1 MAKSR
6 GFSIYLLKD
15 TFSPQNALKDDHT
28 LQLLEEDNT
37 NLPSN
42 SIMYIADT
50 PGSPPWWKN
59 YWGIKRNLKQVQ
71 KGSLVFL
78 AVDNNWLALTF
89 GMTYHQLKDNSYE
102 YDFGLKTT
110 LNALDPEKIKSTDIL
125 QPENAKRQ
133 RVQSPTASNLNFFD
147 IKQDETI
154 IKKLTGAVKSEYIDL
169 FRNVTGASSL
179 RISSSLPPNEI
190 TNLCREIIEIYNK
203 NDYIQSFPDI
213 QNIVPVRDPDKINE
227 LNQNLLAAF
236 ENAPVDLVLSIPEI
250 IDYSTSFKIKFNGA
264 GRSNSEYSD
273 VYIGAYR
280 AYLVERNITEVTDI
294 SIFNHHHMSI
304 VDENGIQIK
313 QYTIYKCFLYDCEI
327 NGLTY
332 HLTEGEWYQIDTD
345 YINKLENALN
355 PYFLDTHSFLHQC
368 DSKREDDYNISVK
381 NTNANVICLDKKNI
395 SINGQTQIEPCDLI
409 TLLDGKVNL
418 IHIKISTRSSNLSH
432 LFNQG
437 VNSIELLR
445 MEEESRE
452 KLKTLVNNN
461 NFDSLIDTG
470 DFSVT
475 YGIITKKDAI
485 GKSRKLP
492 IFSRI
497 SLLRSVN
504 TLKIMNIPC
513 SIFFIYD
520 NVDRKNNDV
529 NED

>member
-6 GFSIYLLKD
+6 GFSIYLLKN
-15 TFSPQNALKDDHT
+15 TFSPENALKDDHN
-28 LQLLEEDNT
+28 LELLLEDHT
-37 NLPSN
+37 NLPIGA
-42 SIMYIADT
+42 IMYLADT
-50 PGSPPWWKN
+50 AGSPPWWKN
-59 YWGIKRNLKQVQ
+59 YWGIDKNLYQVQ

-78 AVDNNWLALTF
+78 PVDNNWLALTF
-89 GMTYHQLKDNSYE
+89 GMTYHQLKDNCYE

-147 IKQDETI
+147 IRHDETI
-154 IKKLTGAVKSEYIDL
+154 IKKLTGAVKVEYIDL

-179 RISSSLPPNEI
+179 RISSKLPPNEI

-203 NDYIQSFPDI
+203 TDYIQSFPDI

-227 LNQNLLAAF
+227 LNQNLLTAF

-264 GRSNSEYSD
+264 GRSNSEYDD
-273 VYIGAYR
+273 VYIAAYR
-280 AYLVERNITEVTDI
+280 AYLIERNITEVTDI

-304 VDENGIQIK
+304 IDENANQIK

-355 PYFLDTHSFLHQC
+355 PYFLDVHPFLHQC
-368 DSKREDDYNISVK
+368 NSKREDDYNISV
-381 NTNANVICLDKKNI
+381 TDINANVICLDKKNI

-418 IHIKISTRSSNLSH
+418 IHIKISTRSSSLSH

-452 KLKTLVNNN
+452 KLRALVNNN
-461 NFDSLIDTG
+461 NFDSLINSS

-475 YGIITKKDAI
+475 YGIITKKDLAV
-485 GKSRKLP
+485 KSRGLP

-497 SLLRSVN
+497 SLLRAVN
-504 TLKIMNIPC
+504 TLKIMNISC

-520 NVDRKNNDV
+520 NVDRKNNNVD
-529 NED
+529 ED